1 MATRWQSRAFTL
13 VELLVVIAIIG
24 ILVALLLP
32 AVQAAREAARRMQC
46 SNNLKQMGLAV
57 HNHHD
62 TFKIFPTLGR
72 SWQDYPSFEPDSG
85 SPDTAPKQTCGPF
98 YQILPYLEQAAV
110 HEGGNAPNVT
120 GNVGV
125 DRGLQI
131 ISAAIPAYY
140 CPSRRQAKPVTRQS
154 HRIYYKT
161 DLAVP
166 VVNGRNIGMIDYA
179 GIDDDGSNSSAMIVR
194 GFYATT
200 ADLQAAGFNNLDNGP
215 GCFLRTM
222 WYSTAGTVSL
232 RTVGFE
238 ALKDGTANTLLVGEK
253 ALNSANF
260 GNNPNDDT
268 GFATGN
274 DQDIACRQD
283 YPLVSD
289 SALLKRLAFLAPPIG
304 TNATA
309 GTGQFGSSHPGG
321 INSVFA
327 DGSVH
332 FISYTVDA
340 IVFCRYGHRAD
351 GGVVQVE

>member
-1 MATRWQSRAFTL
+1 MATGRQSRAFTL

-46 SNNLKQMGLAV
+46 SNNLKQIGLAI

-72 SWQDYPSFEPDSG
+72 AWQDYPSFEPDNG
-85 SPDTAPKQTCGPF
+85 SPDTAPKQTAGPF
-98 YQILPYLEQAAV
+98 YQILPYLEQTAV
-110 HEGGNAPNVT
+110 YDGGNAPNVT
-120 GNVGV
+120 GDVGV

-140 CPSRRQAKPVTRQS
+140 CPSRRQAKPFTRQS
-154 HRIYYKT
+154 HRTYYKT
-161 DLAVP
+161 NLAVAA
-166 VVNGRNIGMIDYA
+166 VNGRNIGMIDYA

-194 GFYATT
+194 GFFATT
-200 ADLQAAGFNNLDNGP
+200 AALQAAGFNNLDNGP

-222 WYSTAGTVSL
+222 WYSTAGTTSL
-232 RTVGFE
+232 RTIGFE
-238 ALKDGTANTLLVGEK
+238 GLKDGTANTLLVGEK
-253 ALNSANF
+253 ALNAAGFGSA
-260 GNNPNDDT
+260 PNDDT

-283 YPLVSD
+283 FPLVSD
-289 SALLKRLAFLAPPIG
+289 NALAQRMGFSNL
-304 TNATA
+304 TA
-309 GTGQFGSSHPGG
+309 GTNQFGSSHPGG

-340 IVFCRYGHRAD
+340 IMFCRYGHRSD